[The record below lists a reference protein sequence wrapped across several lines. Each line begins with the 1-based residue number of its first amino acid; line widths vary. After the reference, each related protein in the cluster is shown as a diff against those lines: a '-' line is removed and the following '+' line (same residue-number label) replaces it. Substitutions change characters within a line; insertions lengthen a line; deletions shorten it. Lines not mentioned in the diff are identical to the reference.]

1 MANNKQVEKE
11 EVQELTNQDRLENL
25 LKQREEV
32 RAMLLKIQGAVELL
46 QSMETE
52 QVEAKSDTKS
62 EYPK

>member
-46 QSMETE
+46 QSMENE
-52 QVEAKSDTKS
+52 QVEAKSDAKS
-62 EYPK
+62 E

>member
-62 EYPK
+62 E